1 MHRRGTVILLAVG
14 LLIGSFACIGPV
26 RLQQTMSPTF
36 GDLTSAKAVELVD
49 SSGQVLMRGTFS
61 APPSTN
67 DAKIERTADLTR
79 ATGNGPAGEV
89 EIEIERSNG
98 VSEEEFLIKAED
110 LPYPA
115 SCRVLVDG
123 NEIAAFSTTQD
134 GKINLRVWRR
144 VTTTGQAR

>member
-1 MHRRGTVILLAVG
+1 MYRRGSVILLAVG
-14 LLIGSFACIGPV
+14 LLIGSFACIGTV

-36 GDLTSAKAVELVD
+36 GDLTSVKTVELVD
-49 SSGQVLMRGTFS
+49 STGQVLMRGTFS

-67 DAKIERTADLTR
+67 GSKVERTAELAR
-79 ATGNGPAGEV
+79 ATGTGPAGEA

-98 VSEEEFLIKAED
+98 ISEEEFLIKAED

-123 NEIAAFSTTQD
+123 NEIAAFSTSQD